1 MKQHPSHFPGS
12 PLARIFGLCC
22 PSVLLAVLVFSG
34 CQITD
39 HSEVDPDAVT
49 PNAMQIPASGYRD
62 MDPSAMPAFSFDS
75 IALDMGKIAE
85 GAQVEKVY
93 GFVNSGKSD
102 ILITDVRGSCGCTV
116 GKDWPKMPIHPGER
130 SAIVVAFDSKGRP
143 GKQHKTITIVAN
155 TEPSTT
161 VLTLTGEV
169 IAPPGQ

>member
-1 MKQHPSHFPGS
+1 MWGS
-12 PLARIFGLCC
+12 
-22 PSVLLAVLVFSG
+22 SVMMAVILLSG

-39 HSEVDPDAVT
+39 HSEVDPDEVT

-62 MDPSAMPAFSFDS
+62 ADLSSMPAFTFDS
-75 IALDMGKIAE
+75 VSQNMGKVAE

-102 ILITDVRGSCGCTV
+102 LLITDVRGSCGCTV

-130 SAIVVAFDSKGRP
+130 SAIIVAFDSQGRP

-169 IAPPGQ
+169 VAPPGQ